1 MESGKIKLSLAVVL
15 FVIALIVITVLGIM
29 VFTLNQKNKENENKI
44 SQLQNTFEGTNTT
57 AKNEIKNNTNTVKTN
72 KKEYVIDTSDEKTE
86 YKEYDSEV
94 EGIEGIYLTEV
105 IDNDDDTYTLRG
117 AEITFYSFD
126 EDLLKQYKEEGF
138 MTLDGIK
145 YNLDE
150 VDGGR
155 DGVLFWLTEEGKD
168 DSLYEIIQK
177 EENLYGLE
185 RMAQITDV
193 YQFTENLVEITVD
206 KDTFVTSDFDD
217 DFIPHDPFTVE
228 NQLST
233 YKSKTLKLTKDDI
246 LERTINSDDM
256 GNCYKIIF
264 DKNGKVNNL
273 DIITLGI

>member
-105 IDNDDDTYTLRG
+105 IDNDDGTYTLRG